1 MSNNICNKQLSIK
14 TRIIRNKLVMC
25 KYRHTQKIGQKYPK
39 ICKNLNWKPVGQIW
53 KVELVNAQEV
63 YISLLD

>member
-1 MSNNICNKQLSIK
+1 
-14 TRIIRNKLVMC
+14 MC